1 MGLPYNDGMFRI
13 IVLACLVIAVLGSQT
28 TPVDVER
35 EREALE
41 RMLASQAE
49 FHSTLE
55 REAQRIT
62 QAATAELADP
72 LRWGCMPRFWNRMCC
87 R

>member
-1 MGLPYNDGMFRI
+1 MFRI
-13 IVLACLVIAVLGSQT
+13 IVLACLVIAALRAQT
-28 TPVDVER
+28 LPADAER
-35 EREALE
+35 EREAFE
-41 RMLASQAE
+41 RMLASHAE
-49 FHSTLE
+49 FHSSLE

-72 LRWGCMPRFWNRMCC
+72 EHWGCMPRFWNRMYC